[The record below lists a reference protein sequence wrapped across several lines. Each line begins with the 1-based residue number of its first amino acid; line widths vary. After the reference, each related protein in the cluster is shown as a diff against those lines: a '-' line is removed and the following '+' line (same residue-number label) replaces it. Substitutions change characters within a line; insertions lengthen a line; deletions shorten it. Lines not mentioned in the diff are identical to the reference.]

1 MTERYQPKDLAE
13 AIQLIEQLRE
23 ELDRRNQRIQWLQ
36 QQADS
41 VVGRNTGVPVRF
53 ARLRRHVT
61 RLSLIQKY
69 KDRGAIRRI
78 QKSGLFDK
86 VYYLEQCRGRR
97 DYESARVNPV
107 MHYLESGA
115 YEGLDPSPAFDSDWY
130 LASNQDVSS
139 ARLNPLLHYIE
150 HGRDEGRTP
159 CFDAV
164 ASASEFLQPTSAT
177 ELNRRLWSGFSH
189 LVHPLLEEQADYKLN
204 KQATWYLAAWL
215 YAHGDLEAAVERI
228 RPIERSKTMG
238 RRETVGYAK
247 CFTLLRDVA
256 ALEGLLADGR
266 TAEIVGNAYPYL
278 QSNLERLRG
287 DEEAALAA
295 VNVLFARVGLN
306 GICRADSSQPLQLNN
321 LAGRS
326 DMPVPT
332 FEAVPKVSV
341 VIPAY
346 NAEST
351 LPVALEGLLAQSWPS
366 LEIIVVDDGSSDG
379 TAAVAETY
387 AKQDSRVRCV
397 PNGQNLGAYPTRNN
411 GMRVATGDFV
421 TVHDSDDWSH
431 PQKIERQVLP
441 LLADPT
447 KVASVSSWV
456 RVTEDMRFVGPWL
469 LSGVFVEKN
478 HSSAL
483 LRRSA
488 LDEVGLWDE
497 VNVAGDTEFLWR
509 LETRFGHQAVV
520 TVLPNTPLSFALADD
535 NSLTRTKATHVKT
548 IHYGLRRIYREAA
561 RWWHRKNKTQLR
573 LTERGARPFPVP
585 AGIIRGGQCEVDAV
599 IAANWAAPKEQLAE
613 KLDVLNRL
621 LGEGVS
627 FQLLHWPSYFQNQSV
642 SIADEVFAF
651 CHEHGIQFA
660 HVGLKVTAPTVY
672 LLDGSLWEHPPTH
685 TAQVEG
691 VLQVLNTSRA
701 AAQPQDELL
710 NYFRQGGMGAAFE

>member
-1 MTERYQPKDLAE
+1 MTEYYQPKDLAE
-13 AIQLIEQLRE
+13 ALQIIEQLRR
-23 ELDRRNQRIQWLQ
+23 ELDHRNQQIQQLQ
-36 QQADS
+36 QLADS
-41 VVGRNTGVPVRF
+41 AVGSNTGVPVRF
-53 ARLRRHVT
+53 ARLRRQVS
-61 RLSLIQKY
+61 RLAGIRKY
-69 KDRGAIRRI
+69 RDRAIIRRVL
-78 QKSGLFDK
+78 KSGLFDTD
-86 VYYLEQCRGRR
+86 YYLKQCQGRA
-97 DYESARVNPV
+97 DYAKALENPV
-107 MHYLESGA
+107 LHYVEFGA
-115 YEGLDPSPAFDSDWY
+115 YQGLDPSPEFDSDWY

-150 HGRDEGRTP
+150 HGQEEGRAP
-159 CFDAV
+159 RFDALV
-164 ASASEFLQPTSAT
+164 SSREFIQPTSAT
-177 ELNRRLWSGFSH
+177 ELNRRLWSGFPH
-189 LVHPLLEEQADYKLN
+189 LAHPALEELADHHMD

-215 YAHGDLEAAVERI
+215 YAHGDLETAVERI
-228 RPIERSKTMG
+228 RPIERSKAMG

-247 CFTLLRDVA
+247 CFTLLRDVS
-256 ALEGLLADGR
+256 ALAELLADDQIE
-266 TAEIVGNAYPYL
+266 TVVGNAHPYL
-278 QSNLERLRG
+278 ESNLERLRG
-287 DEEAALAA
+287 NEEAALTAI
-295 VNVLFARVGLN
+295 NILFSRVGLN
-306 GICRADSSQPLQLNN
+306 GIRHANPSQPLQLNN

-326 DMPVPT
+326 DMPVQT
-332 FEAVPKVSV
+332 FEAAPKVSV
-341 VIPAY
+341 IIPAY

-379 TAAVAETY
+379 TAEVAEAY
-387 AKQDSRVRCV
+387 ARRDSRVRCV
-397 PNGQNLGAYPTRNN
+397 PNSQNQGAYPTRNN
-411 GMRVATGDFV
+411 GMRMATGDFV

-441 LLADPT
+441 LLSDPT
-447 KVASVSSWV
+447 KVVSVSSWV

-488 LDEVGLWDE
+488 LEQVGLWDE
-497 VNVAGDTEFLWR
+497 VSVAGDTEFLWR

-561 RWWHRKNKTQLR
+561 RWWHRKNKARLR
-573 LTERGARPFPVP
+573 LPEGGGRPFPVP
-585 AGIIRGGQCEVDAV
+585 VGIIRGGKSEVDAIV
-599 IAANWAAPKEQLAE
+599 AANWAEPQEQLAE

-642 SIADEVFAF
+642 SIADEVFTF
-651 CHEHGIQFA
+651 CDEHGIQFA

-672 LLDGSLWEHPPTH
+672 LLDESLWEHPPTH
-685 TAQVEG
+685 TAQVEE
-691 VLQVLNTSRA
+691 VSQVLNARCTVA
-701 AAQPQDELL
+701 EPQDELL
-710 NYFRQGGMGAAFE
+710 NYFRQGGIGAAFE